1 MAIQAMALGVQ
12 NPEINALGALAAG
25 QQARQSFDMNNVA
38 IAKAGL
44 ETIGSIALGAMGG
57 KIDGQADP
65 ALFNQ
70 GLDYLAG
77 QGVNVDQF
85 RDRADLAPVI
95 ARSSMTALQQMQM
108 AQDEKSY
115 QLALDNFELEVM
127 KAAQG
132 PKPTA
137 EMQNFTL
144 AQTDPAFAAH
154 LAAKDAPNP
163 PSAVAEYDAYA
174 ADEKTAGR
182 EPLSRIEYARALKGE
197 GFSVTTAD
205 GTTVQMGGAAPKLTE
220 GQSKDTGFLVRG
232 RGANATLETSDTELT
247 NWMAKQAGGAP
258 MDLGPF
264 LQSAEYQGA
273 EQAGLEFL
281 AALLRKD
288 SGGAITPDENA
299 TYGKIYL
306 PQPGN
311 PPSVIEQKRA
321 ARERAMDALEQGLP
335 AQMIA
340 VLEEKGLLPDV
351 LASADPQGAAA
362 SFNGDPLT
370 PANGPVVASVPTI
383 AEGTVIEND
392 AGERMVLQ
400 NGKWVQQ

>member
-25 QQARQSFDMNNVA
+25 QQARQSFDMNNVQ

-95 ARSSMTALQQMQM
+95 ARSSMTALQQMQA
-108 AQDEKSY
+108 AQDERSY

-154 LAAKDAPNP
+154 LAAGDAPAP
-163 PSAVAEYDAYA
+163 PSSVAEYNFYVEQ
-174 ADEKTAGR
+174 EKAAGR
-182 EPLSRIEYARALKGE
+182 QPMSVLEYEQAKKGQ

-205 GTTVQMGGAAPKLTE
+205 GTTVQMGGSTKPLTE
-220 GQSKDTGFLVRG
+220 GQSKDTVYVTRAT
-232 RGANATLETSDTELT
+232 GALPVLDQFGEALMNPVERAVEGDPTGIARSMQSPEFQQ
-247 NWMAKQAGGAP
+247 AQQAGKE
-258 MDLGPF
+258 F
-264 LQSAEYQGA
+264 LQAI
-273 EQAGLEFL
+273 
-281 AALLRKD
+281 LRKD
-288 SGGAITPDENA
+288 TGAAITPQETA
-299 TYGKIYL
+299 EYGTVYL
-306 PQPGN
+306 PVPGDG
-311 PPSVIEQKRA
+311 PEVLERKRVSRQRAVAAIEA
-321 ARERAMDALEQGLP
+321 GLP
-335 AQMIA
+335 PQAI
-340 VLEEKGLLPDV
+340 
-351 LASADPQGAAA
+351 LASEQALLQSTPPA
-362 SFNGDPLT
+362 SAGFNGDPLT
-370 PANGPVVASVPTI
+370 SAGGPVVSTIPSI

>member
-1 MAIQAMALGVQ
+1 MAIQPMALGVA
-12 NPEINALGALAAG
+12 NPEINALSAFSAG
-25 QQARQSFDMNNVA
+25 QQARQSFDMNNIQ

-44 ETIGSIALGAMGG
+44 ETIGSIALGSMGG

-70 GLDYLAG
+70 GLDYLAQ

-95 ARSSMTALQQMQM
+95 ARSSITALQQLQM
-108 AQDEKSY
+108 AQDERAY

-137 EMQNFTL
+137 EMQNFQL

-154 LAAKDAPNP
+154 LAAKDAPTP
-163 PSAVAEYDAYA
+163 PSAVAEYNFYA
-174 ADEKTAGR
+174 EQERAAGR
-182 EPLSRIEYARALKGE
+182 EPMTVLEFEQAKKGQ

-220 GQSKDTGFLVRG
+220 GQSKDVGFLTRG
-232 RGANATLETSDTELT
+232 RGANATLAEVDTELT
-247 NWMAKQAGGAP
+247 NWFAKQAGGAP
-258 MDLGPF
+258 MDLGAF
-264 LQSAEYQGA
+264 MQSEGYQGA

-288 SGGAITPDENA
+288 SGGAITPDENRV
-299 TYGKIYL
+299 YGKIYL

-311 PPSVIEQKRA
+311 TPAIIEQKRV
-321 ARERAMDALEQGLP
+321 ARERAMDALEAGIP
-335 AQMIA
+335 SQMIA
-340 VLEEKGLLPDV
+340 VLEEKGLLPEV
-351 LASADPQGAAA
+351 LSSANPEVAAEAA
-362 SFNGDPLT
+362 S
-370 PANGPVVASVPTI
+370 SSS
-383 AEGTVIEND
+383 E
-392 AGERMVLQ
+392 AGEPAKPQSQADYDAIPSGGLFIDPDDGQTYR
-400 NGKWVQQ
+400 KP